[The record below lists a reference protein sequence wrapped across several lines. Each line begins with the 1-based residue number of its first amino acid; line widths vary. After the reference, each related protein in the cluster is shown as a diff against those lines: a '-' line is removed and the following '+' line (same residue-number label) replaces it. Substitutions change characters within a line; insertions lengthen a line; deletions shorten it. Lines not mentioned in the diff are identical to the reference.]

1 MDFDLFT
8 ILPLAAAV
16 FVFWKLRSVLGTRT
30 GHEQRPPYDPYN
42 GAESDGRENS
52 NEDRA
57 DDAAEANDN
66 VVTLPGSRSRR
77 VDDGLSPAQKA
88 IASIADDDASLKQNL
103 TAILARDSG
112 FHPGEFLDGAKI
124 AYEMIVT
131 GFADG
136 DKRSLKNL
144 LSREVFENFEGV
156 IDERQANGEKVQ
168 TSFVG
173 TEKANIL
180 AADVTKDEAQ
190 LTVRF
195 VSQMI
200 SATLDAEDEII
211 DGDPEEV
218 AEIVDVWTFARP
230 LKSRDPNWK
239 LVATDE

>member
-8 ILPLAAAV
+8 ILPLAAAI

-42 GAESDGRENS
+42 GGESDEAADGTS
-52 NEDRA
+52 DR
-57 DDAAEANDN
+57 DSAEANDN

-77 VDDGLSPAQKA
+77 ADDGMSPAQKA
-88 IASIADDDASLKQNL
+88 IESISGDDAALKKNL
-103 TAILARDSG
+103 LAILSRDSG
-112 FHPGEFLDGAKI
+112 FDPAQFLDGAKI

-144 LSREVFENFEGV
+144 LSREVFENFEAV

-173 TEKANIL
+173 TEKATIV

-200 SATLDAEDEII
+200 SATLDADDEII

-218 AEIVDVWTFARP
+218 AEIIDIWTFARP

>member
-8 ILPLAAAV
+8 ILPLAAAI

-30 GHEQRPPYDPYN
+30 GNEQRPPYDPYN
-42 GAESDGRENS
+42 GADNDTGPERGVEAST
-52 NEDRA
+52 
-57 DDAAEANDN
+57 DAAEANDN

-77 VDDGLSPAQKA
+77 ADDGMTTAQKA
-88 IASIADDDASLKQNL
+88 IESIAGKDAGLKKSLL
-103 TAILARDSG
+103 AIASRDSD
-112 FHPGEFLDGAKI
+112 FNPSEFLDGAKI

-144 LSREVFENFEGV
+144 LSREVFENFESV
-156 IDERQANGEKVQ
+156 IDDRQANGEKVQ

-173 TEKANIL
+173 TEKATIV
-180 AADVTKDEAQ
+180 AADVTKEEAQ

-195 VSQMI
+195 ISQMI
-200 SATLDAEDEII
+200 SATLDSNDEII